1 MQGVVDC
8 WQKKFTYKSK
18 FEYQHLENK
27 KIMKENDALLK
38 KINRIS
44 SQYTAADLIKDWKYL
59 KARLDV
65 GKKRY
70 IENKFEMVNIV
81 R

>member
-1 MQGVVDC
+1 
-8 WQKKFTYKSK
+8 
-18 FEYQHLENK
+18 
-27 KIMKENDALLK
+27 MKENDALLK
-38 KINRIS
+38 KINQIS